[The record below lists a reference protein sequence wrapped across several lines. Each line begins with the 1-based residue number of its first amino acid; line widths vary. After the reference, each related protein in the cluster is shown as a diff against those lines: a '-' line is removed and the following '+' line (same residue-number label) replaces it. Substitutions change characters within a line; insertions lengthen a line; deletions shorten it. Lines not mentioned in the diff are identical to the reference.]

1 MKLSLVVL
9 IVTLAL
15 AAVTAQV
22 QIAGRRSY
30 HLLLS
35 FVIKELFSLTLL
47 ESPLVYCMPSMQI
60 ALNELQFIVAL
71 VYPSYTLFKKYTI
84 FLYVMIHWGLFQY
97 SNKMQQGQFFYM
109 RELSDNDSKTLAV

>member
-30 HLLLS
+30 HSLLS

-47 ESPLVYCMPSMQI
+47 ESPLVYCMPSMQM
-60 ALNELQFIVAL
+60 ALIYIV
-71 VYPSYTLFKKYTI
+71 SKMHNI
-84 FLYVMIHWGLFQY
+84 FVCYDSLGLFQY
-97 SNKMQQGQFFYM
+97 SKKMQQGQFFYM
-109 RELSDNDSKTLAV
+109 RVLSDSDSKTLAV